1 MATNSMIVS
10 RMQKTAGAEEKPSS
24 LLANVEKN
32 APIIGPIKNP
42 TEYDTPISACE
53 LKIYFT

>member
-1 MATNSMIVS
+1 MIVS